1 MRSSRH
7 IIIKL
12 GPDEFRLRWTVDL
25 SFKSKEGEWCPTSR
39 ERHKDTDLEG
49 ARRFAKKWRIQMPW
63 AETKPFQPSPKAL
76 AALDRAIGI
85 LEEET

>member
-1 MRSSRH
+1 
-7 IIIKL
+7 
-12 GPDEFRLRWTVDL
+12 
-25 SFKSKEGEWCPTSR
+25 
-39 ERHKDTDLEG
+39 
-49 ARRFAKKWRIQMPW
+49 MPW